1 MNVFMEFLNEIAPI
15 IIIAAT
21 IIAVCVG
28 SFLNVIIA
36 RLPEILDKQYKDQA
50 YDILDISPP
59 DIKGEVS
66 ENIRRRSACPV
77 CHQPLKPWHNI
88 PIISFI
94 FLRGK
99 CSFCHT
105 KISWLYP
112 SVELIS
118 GLLVFLTLYHFGV
131 TFAALS
137 LCLMYFF
144 LIPLTA
150 IDLKHFMLPD
160 NLTLPL
166 LWLGLIINCA
176 FVFSSPIQA
185 VLGAVLGYGILWLVF
200 WVFKFITKKEGMG
213 YGDFKLMAALGAWFG
228 APSLLFL
235 IFTSAVIGIVFA
247 IIISLRKRR
256 GTSLIPFGPS
266 IAIAGVLYPFIGQAL
281 THEYFQM
288 LFPHF

>member
-1 MNVFMEFLNEIAPI
+1 MEFLNEIAPI

-21 IIAVCVG
+21 VIAICVG
-28 SFLNVIIA
+28 SFLNVVIM
-36 RLPEILDKQYKDQA
+36 RLPRILDKQYEDQA
-50 YDILDISPP
+50 YDILKISPSKIGS
-59 DIKGEVS
+59 DRL
-66 ENIRRRSACPV
+66 ENISRQSACPK
-77 CHQPLKPWHNI
+77 CNNRLKPWHNI
-88 PIISFI
+88 PILSFV

-99 CSFCHT
+99 CSFCHA
-105 KISWLYP
+105 KISLIYP
-112 SVELIS
+112 IVELLS
-118 GLLVFLTLYHFGV
+118 GLLVFLTLCYFGV
-131 TFAALS
+131 TPAALL

-144 LIPLTA
+144 LIPLA
-150 IDLKHFMLPD
+150 VIDLKHFMLPD

-166 LWLGLIINCA
+166 LWIGLLANCA

-185 VLGAVLGYGILWLVF
+185 ILGAVFGYGVLWVVF
-200 WVFKFITKKEGMG
+200 WVFKFLTKKEGMG

-247 IIISLRKRR
+247 IVISLIKRQ

-266 IAIAGVLYPFIGQAL
+266 IALAGILYSFIGQAL
-281 THEYFQM
+281 THSYFQM